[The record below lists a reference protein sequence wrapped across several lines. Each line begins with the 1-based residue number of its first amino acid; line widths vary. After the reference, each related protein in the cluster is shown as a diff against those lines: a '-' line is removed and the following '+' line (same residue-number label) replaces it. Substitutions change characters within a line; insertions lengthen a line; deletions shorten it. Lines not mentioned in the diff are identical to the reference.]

1 MNEIIKKIIKE
12 TLEEVNT
19 LGSPA
24 ASFGAGIAIGILIKH
39 FDEYEKS
46 CYDEGFDDAMECA
59 ENLIMGECYDFKS
72 KKFPKEDHEL
82 DIDTLIQKYG
92 IREVNNRYLEYIG
105 VKK

>member
-1 MNEIIKKIIKE
+1 MNKIVKKMIDEALK
-12 TLEEVNT
+12 EVNA
-19 LGSPA
+19 LNNAG
-24 ASFGAGIAIGILIKH
+24 ASFGAGAAIGILIKH
-39 FDEYEKS
+39 LDEYEKS

-59 ENLIMGECYDFKS
+59 ENVIMGECYDFKS